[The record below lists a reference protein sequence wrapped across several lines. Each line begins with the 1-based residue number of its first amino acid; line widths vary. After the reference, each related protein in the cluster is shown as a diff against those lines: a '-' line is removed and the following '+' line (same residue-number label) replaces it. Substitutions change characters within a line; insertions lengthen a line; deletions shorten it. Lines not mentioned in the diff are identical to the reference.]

1 MNMTDV
7 NRVWVLL
14 LLLTLGSGAAAADA
28 QPATFASLRT
38 AAERG
43 DAPAQFRLA
52 QRYRAGDEVAVD
64 ELEGLYWNGRAA
76 QQGHAE
82 AQFNQGLHY
91 SAGRLFP
98 PNLVRAYMWLR
109 LAEARDQPLAK
120 PLIRQIV
127 ANMSQDGVAEAERL
141 VRTWEQTFG
150 SEAVWSCGEQQAQ
163 PTGDPL

>member
-1 MNMTDV
+1 MTDV
-7 NRVWVLL
+7 NRVGGLL
-14 LLLTLGSGAAAADA
+14 LLLALGCGAAAADGQSA
-28 QPATFASLRT
+28 SFASLLT
-38 AAERG
+38 AAEQG

-52 QRYRAGDEVAVD
+52 QRYRAGDGMAVD

-98 PNLVRAYMWLR
+98 ADLLRAYMWLR

-120 PLIRQIV
+120 PVINRI
-127 ANMSQDGVAEAERL
+127 AASMSEDEIAEAEQW
-141 VRTWEQTFG
+141 VRSWERTFG
-150 SEAVWSCGEQQAQ
+150 SEAVWSCGEAAA
-163 PTGDPL
+163 PSS